1 MNTELQEKDFFNL
14 MNNSVSGT
22 TMKLKENMA
31 LNLQQQKK
39 EEIIWNLNQ
48 IILQQRFSQ
57 KI

>member
-22 TMKLKENMA
+22 TMKSKENMA